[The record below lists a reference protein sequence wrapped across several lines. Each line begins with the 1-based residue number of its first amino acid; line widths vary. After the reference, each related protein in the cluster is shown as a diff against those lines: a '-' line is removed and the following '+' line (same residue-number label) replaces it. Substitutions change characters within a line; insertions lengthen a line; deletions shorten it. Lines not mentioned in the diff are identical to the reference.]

1 MDLREADRAFDA
13 GIAEGYDTLLVP
25 LLFEPYAAIV
35 AERAARLRPAR
46 VLELAAG
53 TGALTRALSERL
65 PSTTALIATD
75 LNQAMLDRAMAIGTS
90 RAVQWRQADA
100 LDLPFEDASA
110 DVVVCQFGAMFFP
123 DKPRAFAEAR
133 RVLSLGGTLFVTVWD
148 TIETNEL
155 AAIVDAA
162 VAAEF
167 PDDPPSFFQRIPHGY
182 GDPAVV
188 AADLRAAQFE
198 TPAVVE
204 TLTARSVASSARNVA
219 EAFCE
224 GTPLRS
230 EIEAR
235 VGADISRV
243 TRCAEIALEQRFGGG
258 RIDATMQAHLLSVV
272 RS

>member
-1 MDLREADRAFDA
+1 MDLREEDRAFGA
-13 GIAEGYDTLLVP
+13 RIAEGYDTLLVP
-25 LLFEPYAAIV
+25 LLFEPYAVLV
-35 AERAARLRPAR
+35 AERVAKLRPAR

-53 TGALTRALSERL
+53 TGALTRALSDRL
-65 PSTTALIATD
+65 PSTTAIVATD
-75 LNQAMLDRAMAIGTS
+75 LNQAMLDRAIGIGTS
-90 RAVQWRQADA
+90 RPVQWRQADA
-100 LDLPFEDASA
+100 LDLPFADASA
-110 DVVVCQFGAMFFP
+110 DVVVCQFGSMFFP

-133 RVLSLGGTLFVTVWD
+133 RVLSPGGTLFVTVWD

-167 PDDPPSFFQRIPHGY
+167 PDDPPSFMQRTPHGY

-188 AADLRAAQFE
+188 AADLFAGGLEA
-198 TPAVVE
+198 PAVVE
-204 TLTARSVASSARNVA
+204 TLTARSIAASARVVA

-235 VGADISRV
+235 VGPDVSSV
-243 TRCAEIALEQRFGGG
+243 TRSAEIALAQRFGSGE
-258 RIDATMQAHLLSVV
+258 IDAKMQAHLLSVV